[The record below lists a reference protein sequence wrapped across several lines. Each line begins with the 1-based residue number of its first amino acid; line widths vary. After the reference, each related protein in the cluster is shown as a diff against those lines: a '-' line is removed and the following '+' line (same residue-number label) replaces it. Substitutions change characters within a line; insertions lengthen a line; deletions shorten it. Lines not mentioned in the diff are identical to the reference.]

1 VENRKAAQAI
11 VMSEQ
16 FDSLAAKAKA
26 DAVVEWAAQSLRQLL
41 QEAVARLDPFPPFPG
56 AYFTLAIEAE
66 PDAASH
72 ADRGCVV
79 VGPDGELYE
88 LIIGLEPPPAP
99 GEPADPVSMRKEEMT
114 RLELHPRDYL
124 VYAYN
129 ALTRVVEI
137 LLERDEGRPAE
148 G

>member
-1 VENRKAAQAI
+1 MGE
-11 VMSEQ
+11 MSGQ
-16 FDSLAAKAKA
+16 FDPLVQKAKA
-26 DAVVEWAAQSLRQLL
+26 DAAIERAAQSLRQLL

-56 AYFTLAIEAE
+56 AFFTLAIEAE

-88 LIIGLEPPPAP
+88 LTMGLELPPGP
-99 GEPADPVSMRKEEMT
+99 GEPADPVSMRKEEMKP
-114 RLELHPRDYL
+114 LELHPRDYV

-137 LLERDEGRPAE
+137 LLEQGEGHPAE